1 LNTAYRSRAF
11 WAILAAALFIRCVVV
26 LAAPFPGI
34 SDSNHYYNLARNLAQ
49 GRGFVVDYIW
59 NYYNLPA
66 DVTHPEDYWMPLP
79 AVYPAAMMA
88 LLPDSIASDLT
99 AALLPGILFGTGI
112 TALSYALA
120 AQAGLPHRARLLAML
135 WVAFIPELV
144 LNSARTDTTITYVLY
159 VGLACLCFARA
170 YERGSV
176 WWAGVGLFA
185 GLAHLTRQDA
195 ILLAPALLVT
205 IAALRLLGIRPPG
218 WPPLAWVPLVWLA
231 VLLPWMARNLA
242 LFGVVLAGG
251 AGRTLFMTSFID
263 QFTYGRDLNF
273 EHWWAWGPRNIL
285 ANIAFQA
292 AANVRMIFRLPT
304 DTLALAG
311 FAGLAGRWWARD
323 VRFLRLTALPV
334 VLLAGLFLFYSVVT
348 PFHTQGGSFKKS
360 AMLLLPFVAVGA
372 AWVCHHWLNTGRA
385 AVAATLVAASL
396 MLMSAYE
403 LVRDD
408 FDLAARFNASG
419 AALAARLHELG
430 DASGDGEI
438 IVMTQDPFLM
448 NYHGFRALMI
458 PSDPLEMILEAARRY
473 HVDYIILPAA
483 RPALDAL
490 YDNKEHDPRLRW
502 LPGVENYQMLE
513 VLAEPARR

>member
-1 LNTAYRSRAF
+1 MNTAYRSRAF
-11 WAILAAALFIRCVVV
+11 WVILAAALLIRCVAVFF
-26 LAAPFPGI
+26 APFPGI

-88 LLPDSIASDLT
+88 LFPDPVLSDLT
-99 AALLPGILFGTGI
+99 AALLPGIVFGTGI

-144 LNSARTDTTITYVLY
+144 LNSARTDTTISYVLY
-159 VGLACLCFARA
+159 VGLAGLCFARG
-170 YERGSV
+170 YEKGGL

-195 ILLAPALLVT
+195 VLLAPALAVT
-205 IAALRLLGIRPPG
+205 IAGLRLAGIRPPG
-218 WPPLAWVPLVWLA
+218 WRGLAWVPLVWLA
-231 VLLPWMARNLA
+231 VMLPWMARNLA
-242 LFGVVLAGG
+242 LFGVALAGG
-251 AGRTLFMTSFID
+251 AGRTVFMTSFID
-263 QFTYGRDLNF
+263 QFTYGRELNF
-273 EHWWAWGPRNIL
+273 EHWWAWGLRNIV

-304 DTLALAG
+304 DALALAG

-323 VRFLRLTALPV
+323 ARFLRVTALPL
-334 VLLAGLFLFYSVVT
+334 VLLAGLFLFYSVIT

-360 AMLLLPFVAVGA
+360 AMLLLPFLGVGA
-372 AWVCHHWLNTGRA
+372 AWACHHWLATWRA
-385 AVAATLVAASL
+385 AAAATLLAAGL
-396 MLMSAYE
+396 MLMAAYE

-430 DASGDGEI
+430 DANGDGEI

-458 PSDPLEMILEAARRY
+458 PSDPRDMILQAAWRY
-473 HVDYIILPAA
+473 QVDYIILPAA
-483 RPALDAL
+483 RPALDGL
-490 YDNKEHDPRLRW
+490 YNRQEQDERLQW
-502 LPGVENYQMLE
+502 LPGVENYQLLK
-513 VLAEPARR
+513 VAPADER